1 MAPMTPLPLPRR
13 LSSVVRLPHVVTVL
27 VALAGLYA
35 RPLPA
40 QAPDASFTVVG
51 PGGTRTVTARTLA
64 TVPRVEVKAAAHHVS
79 GAYSGVPLAALLR
92 QVGMPR
98 SDSLRGLQLAAYVVA
113 EGADGYRVTFAVAEL
128 DTTFTDREVLVVD
141 RKDGAPLGA
150 KDGPFQLIVPG
161 EKRPARWVRQLR
173 RVSYV
178 MVPAGR

>member
-1 MAPMTPLPLPRR
+1 M
-13 LSSVVRLPHVVTVL
+13 
-27 VALAGLYA
+27 
-35 RPLPA
+35 
-40 QAPDASFTVVG
+40 VG

-64 TVPRVEVKAAAHHVS
+64 TLPRVEVKAAAHHVS
-79 GAYSGVPLAALLR
+79 GAYSGVSLAALLR

-98 SDSLRGLQLAAYVVA
+98 SDSLRGPQLAAYVVA

-141 RKDGAPLGA
+141 RKDGAPLSS

-178 MVPAGR
+178 MVPARR